1 MVILKPFKLIEA
13 GEVRTRFA
21 PSPTGFF
28 HIGSAKTALF
38 NYLFTKQ
45 KQGSFVLRIE
55 DTDPERSKPEFEED
69 IIGSLKWL
77 GIEWTEGPDINDGYG
92 PYRQSQRTKIYE
104 KYLKKLLA
112 ENKAYY
118 CFCSSEELEAK
129 RQEQMAR
136 GEAPKYDGKCASLS
150 AAQIKKNIEEDK
162 KSVIRLRTAEKKV
175 VFKDLIRGE
184 VEFDTKLIGDFV
196 IAKDLKTPL
205 FYLAGAIDDYEMKI
219 SHVIR
224 GEEHISNTPKQILI
238 QEALGFPRPIYGH
251 IPLILAQDRSKL
263 SKRHGAVA
271 VVEYKKAGYLPEALV
286 NFLAFLGWNPGT
298 EREIFSLASLI
309 KEFSLEN
316 VQKGGAIFNQKRL
329 DFLNGFYIR
338 QKSIKK
344 LTELCLPY
352 LMEAKLIEP
361 TNNKIPMAKPS
372 GTLGPDFVEG
382 SRQGRNKIGAKVA
395 KNYKIIETAEK
406 ISLSTLEKVIGL
418 YQTRIKKLSEIVECI
433 DFFFKKDLDYPKK
446 LLVWQN
452 MNWSEVLSSLS
463 DLEKILSGIKKQSWN
478 SKNLQNVLLL
488 EAEKMPNRG
497 YLLWPLRVA
506 LTGKESSAGPFEI
519 AEVLGK
525 EKVLKRIKKAK
536 EKK

>member
-1 MVILKPFKLIEA
+1 MAKTKPFKLIET

-28 HIGSAKTALF
+28 HIGSARTALF
-38 NYLFTKQ
+38 NYLFSKQ

-55 DTDPERSKPEFEED
+55 DTDAERSKPEFEKD
-69 IIGSLKWL
+69 IIKSLKWL
-77 GIEWTEGPDINDGYG
+77 GIEWTEGPDIGNGRG
-92 PYRQSQRTKIYE
+92 PYRQSERTKIYE

-118 CFCSSEELEAK
+118 CFCSPEELDAK
-129 RQEQMAR
+129 RQDQMAR
-136 GEAPKYDGKCASLS
+136 GEAPKYDGKCSSLS

-162 KSVIRLRTAEKKV
+162 NSVIRLRTSDKKI
-175 VFKDLIRGE
+175 VFSDLIRGE
-184 VEFDTKLIGDFV
+184 VKFDAKLIGDFV

-219 SHVIR
+219 SHLIR

-238 QEALGFPRPIYGH
+238 QEALGFPKPVYGH
-251 IPLILAQDRSKL
+251 IPLILAPDRSKL

-271 VVEYKKAGYLPEALV
+271 VMEYKKSGYLPETLI
-286 NFLAFLGWNPGT
+286 NFLAFLGWNPGN
-298 EREIFSLASLI
+298 EREIFSLASLT

-352 LMEAKLIEP
+352 LIGAKLIEP
-361 TNNKIPMAKPS
+361 INNKTKTS
-372 GTLGPDFVEG
+372 
-382 SRQGRNKIGAKVA
+382 
-395 KNYKIIETAEK
+395 KNYRIIETGEK
-406 ISLSTLEKVIGL
+406 ISCLFLEKISGL
-418 YQTRIKKLSEIVECI
+418 YQTRIKKLSEIADFT
-433 DFFFKKDLDYPKK
+433 DFFFKKELNYSKK
-446 LLVWQN
+446 FLKWQS
-452 MNWSEVLSSLS
+452 MSWEEILSALS
-463 DLEKILSGIKKQSWN
+463 GLERILSGVKKQNWN
-478 SKNLQNVLLL
+478 LKNLQNVLLL

-506 LTGKESSAGPFEI
+506 LTGKESSAGPFEV
-519 AEVLGK
+519 AEILGR
-525 EKVLKRIKKAK
+525 EKVLQRIKEAK
-536 EKK
+536 EKKD